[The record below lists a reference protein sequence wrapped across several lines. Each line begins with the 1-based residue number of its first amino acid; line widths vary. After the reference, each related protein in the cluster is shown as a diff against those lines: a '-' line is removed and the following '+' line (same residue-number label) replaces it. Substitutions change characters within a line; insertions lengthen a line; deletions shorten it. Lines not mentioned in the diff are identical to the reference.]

1 MNYVYLIR
9 SEEKTYPSFFALS
22 VPCICSPG
30 PGVFCSTKAFFLVFA
45 RPELVLLVY
54 VLSEPV
60 LLVFILPKLVLV
72 AFVLPE
78 LVVLLFVKPELDVLV
93 FVLPEFIF
101 AVWRSGQQGGAPQ
114 HGLVHRH

>member
-9 SEEKTYPSFFALS
+9 SEEKTYPSFYALS

-78 LVVLLFVKPELDVLV
+78 LVVLLLLFYLSLSSLSGGVGSREARLSMDS
-93 FVLPEFIF
+93 FI
-101 AVWRSGQQGGAPQ
+101 VID
-114 HGLVHRH
+114 LE